1 MSWGVSG
8 SRYADQHQAVPA
20 VCQCAV
26 SQHIDRRTN
35 CLPFPFGLRRQ
46 EKTGVQ
52 EYLWCSRVISF
63 VLEVRGWS
71 LMTLKCTTEIKWEKW
86 FETVSVSLWRVWRNC
101 FDPDRRYKRL
111 TLQLSELAPSVRFL
125 QKWCE
130 SLPPRWKVRTSKGQ
144 DPKCVMDSRRWDFR
158 SPQRQPSYWH
168 SRQRMISTVQAN
180 PFPSEITSSFL
191 NILSPVPE
199 NIYWSMCL
207 S

>member
-1 MSWGVSG
+1 
-8 SRYADQHQAVPA
+8 
-20 VCQCAV
+20 
-26 SQHIDRRTN
+26 
-35 CLPFPFGLRRQ
+35 
-46 EKTGVQ
+46 
-52 EYLWCSRVISF
+52 
-63 VLEVRGWS
+63 
-71 LMTLKCTTEIKWEKW
+71 MTLKCTTEIKWEKW

-101 FDPDRRYKRL
+101 FDPDRRYKHL

-130 SLPPRWKVRTSKGQ
+130 SLPLRWKVRTSKGQ

-168 SRQRMISTVQAN
+168 SRQRVSSTVQAN

-199 NIYWSMCL
+199 NIYWWMCL
-207 S
+207 SYTFLSAVIKYSEKSNLKEKGLIFSSESQVTEPIVGGKS